1 MDINRIIN
9 IAANAGRIILE
20 NGGETYRAEETI
32 SRICFAYNVKG
43 AETFTIPSLIMIS
56 ATSDYGQSFSV
67 IKQVKTRGI
76 DLEKISRINDLS
88 RSINRLGYSLE
99 KIENQLREIDAIK
112 PYKLHYTLIFGAL
125 AAGCFTIVFGG
136 DVRDA
141 LVAAFAGFFIK
152 FVSHYLDQAKANE
165 FFVNI
170 FVGFAG
176 TLICHIFYNLNM
188 ASNLKLATIGS
199 LTLLVPGLAITNAV
213 RDTISGDLISGM
225 MRAMEAFLI
234 AISVAIGSGVVFKLW
249 SSIFGGAII

>member
-9 IAANAGRIILE
+9 IASNAGRIILE

-32 SRICFAYNVKG
+32 ARICNAYNVKG
-43 AETFTIPSLIMIS
+43 AEIFTIPSLIMIS
-56 ATSDYGQSFSV
+56 ATSDYGQNFSV
-67 IKQVKTRGI
+67 IKQVKATRI

-88 RSINRLGYSLE
+88 RSITRLGYSLE
-99 KIENQLREIDAIK
+99 NIENQLKDIEAIK
-112 PYKLHYTLIFGAL
+112 PYKLRYTLIFGSL
-125 AAGCFTIVFGG
+125 AAGCFTVVFGG
-136 DVRDA
+136 NLRDA
-141 LVAAFAGFFIK
+141 LVAAFAGCFIK

-176 TLICHIFYNLNM
+176 TLICHICYNLNL

-225 MRAMEAFLI
+225 MRAMEASLI